1 MTRSALIVF
10 CVCCVATVMSELFG
24 FAFLWYRGQLSP
36 ETMKEIRLALTGEN
50 QEDIGIENEGKNV
63 QPSSSDIT
71 LDRTMRVLALNRL
84 QTELDLLKN
93 MIDQKKDDLKIQ
105 LDSFNSMKTEFETRL
120 KQLEEE
126 NTTKAVTQARGIL
139 GSLSKANAVDF
150 LMELSVEQDVVLLDG
165 MADKAIAKILEEF
178 VKGQD
183 PQLKR
188 GQQIF
193 EKIYGGGRNS
203 ELIQDTLQK

>member
-1 MTRSALIVF
+1 
-10 CVCCVATVMSELFG
+10 
-24 FAFLWYRGQLSP
+24 
-36 ETMKEIRLALTGEN
+36 MKEIRLALTGEN